1 MNVEPQTGNRKPR
14 LEVRGKLG
22 SKLSNIRIPVVCG
35 LWTVTCARVHAQ
47 HRVSSLLPVQH
58 IKLLRHETSENTT
71 TQQLHSSNDL
81 DLSLRNYE
89 NNKNLKNSRLF
100 TNVLTNHNMP
110 KFRTREH
117 KPHDQKLITAYYCRQ
132 MLTLEFIKI

>member
-1 MNVEPQTGNRKPR
+1 MR
-14 LEVRGKLG
+14 
-22 SKLSNIRIPVVCG
+22 
-35 LWTVTCARVHAQ
+35 ARVHAQ

-58 IKLLRHETSENTT
+58 TTLLRHETSENTT

-100 TNVLTNHNMP
+100 TNVVTNHNMP

-117 KPHDQKLITAYYCRQ
+117 KPQDQKLLITVVKCLRLSLLKFVYFFPCNRKNIPEIF
-132 MLTLEFIKI
+132 LVL